1 MLRRRIEP
9 SPLWRR
15 AVAAGIDGALGV
27 GIFGPWIAGAAGEPT
42 DEDQAEAGRR
52 AAASAEQSTGS
63 TVMALWRP
71 VRDSMDDPPADSG
84 PHPLGYLLGWGL
96 ASVRPLSTALL
107 GGSPGQRLLGLR
119 VVTGDGRR
127 VGLARAL
134 LRDVPFQILMELTPR
149 LLPVR
154 KSSGCLAGVAV
165 WAVDLMWPL
174 WQPQRRSLHD
184 LLAGT
189 HVVLD
194 R

>member
-1 MLRRRIEP
+1 MMRRRIEP
-9 SPLWRR
+9 APLWRR
-15 AVAAGIDGALGV
+15 GAAAAIDGALLG
-27 GIFGPWIAGAAGEPT
+27 GIFGHWIAGTAGEPT
-42 DEDQAEAGRR
+42 DEEQAEAGRR
-52 AAASAEQSTGS
+52 AVASAEQSAGS
-63 TVMALWRP
+63 MVMASWRH
-71 VRDSMDDPPADSG
+71 VRDAVDDPPADAG
-84 PHPLGYLLGWGL
+84 PHPLGYVLGWGL

-127 VGLARAL
+127 AGLARVL
-134 LRDVPFQILMELTPR
+134 LRDVTFQILMELTPR

-154 KSSGCLAGVAV
+154 KSSGCLAGMAV
-165 WAVDLMWPL
+165 WTVDLMWPL